1 MAPEAGGSGGRPLW
15 VTPSRWPVRW
25 RIAAVSASLTLLILL
40 VFALVVGRL
49 ASDRLKDDFHDDM
62 FSVANQLRL
71 NIEAG
76 GARPGDQVVVQGTD
90 LNKLLSARDIGIRVV
105 YESGSPYLDP
115 GTGQPVEEP
124 PGTPDFGV
132 PHPGEVTQVGS
143 FDVVSVPIFANSGV
157 PSPGLILQYGRDRA
171 SVNATI
177 DRLWLFLGGG
187 VAGGTILALLAGM
200 AVAGRA
206 MRPIKDLT
214 QTARKIAS
222 TRDPSER
229 VPMPEADDEIAE
241 LAKTLDQMLHELDAS
256 RTETEQLAQAQREF
270 VADASHELRTP
281 LTSILANLEL
291 LQERLAQQSRNGEEA
306 EMVQGALN
314 SSKRMRRL
322 VADLLLL
329 ARADAGR
336 AGVRSDTDLAAIVG
350 AALAEVRPVA
360 GDDHHLIVGPMEAT
374 PVKGNP
380 DDLHRLVVNLLENG
394 VRHTPPETRIHV
406 GLRREDGDA
415 ILEVSDDGPGLPPG
429 MEEQVFSRFVRGT
442 GPADTNTDGGTGLG
456 LAIVEAVASSH
467 GGNVRAAKAPNGGAQ
482 FTVRLPLGDR
492 VQAEAAAPAQ
502 APA

>member
-1 MAPEAGGSGGRPLW
+1 MAAEGAGSGERPVW
-15 VTPSRWPVRW
+15 ATPSRWPVRW

-49 ASDRLKDDFHDDM
+49 ATDRVKDDFHDDM
-62 FSVANQLRL
+62 YSVANQLRL
-71 NIEAG
+71 NIEG
-76 GARPGDQVVVQGTD
+76 GGPRPGEQVVVQGTD
-90 LNKLLSARDIGIRVV
+90 LNKLLSARDVGIRVV

-115 GTGQPVEEP
+115 DTGQRVEEP
-124 PGTPDFGV
+124 PGTPDLGV
-132 PHPGEVTQVGS
+132 PQPGEVTEVGG
-143 FDVVSVPIFANSGV
+143 FDVVSMPIFANSGI
-157 PSPGLILQYGRDRA
+157 PWPGLILQYGRDRA

-206 MRPIKDLT
+206 MGPIKDLT
-214 QTARKIAS
+214 RTARKIAA

-229 VPMPEADDEIAE
+229 VPMPDADDEIAE
-241 LAKTLDQMLHELDAS
+241 LAQTLDQMLHELDSA

-291 LQERLAQQSRNGEEA
+291 LQERLAQQGANGEEA
-306 EMVQGALN
+306 DMVEGALN

-336 AGVRSDTDLAAIVG
+336 AGVRGDTDLAAIVG
-350 AALAEVRPVA
+350 SALAEVRPVA
-360 GDDHHLIVGPMEAT
+360 DDHELIVGPMEPT
-374 PVKGNP
+374 RVKGNP

-394 VRHTPPETRIHV
+394 VRHTPPETRINV
-406 GLRREDGDA
+406 DLRHEDGVA
-415 ILEVSDDGPGLPPG
+415 VLEVSDDGPGIPPG
-429 MEEQVFSRFVRGT
+429 MEEQVFSRFVRGA
-442 GPADTNTDGGTGLG
+442 GPADRNTDRGTGLG
-456 LAIVEAVASSH
+456 LAIVQAVAASH
-467 GGNVRAAKAPNGGAQ
+467 GGTVEAGEAAHGGAQ
-482 FTVRLPLGDR
+482 LIVRLPLAEGVGAEAPTH
-492 VQAEAAAPAQ
+492 VQAPV
-502 APA
+502 